1 MKDRKILE
9 RVYNPGRLRG
19 AWQRVRKNAG
29 VAGIDKMLTFLNCF
43 TKNFLEQ
50 TLFSR

>member
-1 MKDRKILE
+1 MKHRKILE

-29 VAGIDKMLTFLNCF
+29 VAGIDKMIDLSKGLHQE
-43 TKNFLEQ
+43 L
-50 TLFSR
+50 S